1 MGFLICF
8 WSGKS
13 ALPNLRDRYRK
24 GFRHHSGL
32 NNIKVTINGADAEV
46 LFAGA
51 QGGFVGLD
59 QCNVRLATSLAGSGE
74 ISVALTADGKTSNT
88 VKARIK

>member
-1 MGFLICF
+1 MLLYGT
-8 WSGKS
+8 
-13 ALPNLRDRYRK
+13 

-59 QCNVRLATSLAGSGE
+59 QCNVRLMPSLAGSGE
-74 ISVALTADGKTSNT
+74 ISIALTVDGKTSNT

>member
-1 MGFLICF
+1 MLLYEI
-8 WSGKS
+8 
-13 ALPNLRDRYRK
+13 

-32 NNIKVTINGADAEV
+32 NNVKVTINGADAEV

-51 QGGFVGLD
+51 QGEFVGLD
-59 QCNVRLATSLAGSGE
+59 QCNVRLAPSLAGSGE
-74 ISVALTADGKTSNT
+74 ISIALTVDGKTSNT

>member
-1 MGFLICF
+1 MLLYGT
-8 WSGKS
+8 
-13 ALPNLRDRYRK
+13 

-32 NNIKVTINGADAEV
+32 NNVNVTINGANAEV

-51 QGGFVGLD
+51 QGEFVGLD
-59 QCNVRLATSLAGSGE
+59 QCNVRLAASLAGSGE
-74 ISVALTADGKTSNT
+74 ISIALTVDGKSSNT

>member
-1 MGFLICF
+1 ML
-8 WSGKS
+8 
-13 ALPNLRDRYRK
+13 LYET

-32 NNIKVTINGADAEV
+32 SNVKVTINGANAEA

-51 QGGFVGLD
+51 QGEFVGLD
-59 QCNVRLATSLAGSGE
+59 QCNVRLAPSLAESGE
-74 ISVALTADGKTSNT
+74 ISIALTADGKTSNT